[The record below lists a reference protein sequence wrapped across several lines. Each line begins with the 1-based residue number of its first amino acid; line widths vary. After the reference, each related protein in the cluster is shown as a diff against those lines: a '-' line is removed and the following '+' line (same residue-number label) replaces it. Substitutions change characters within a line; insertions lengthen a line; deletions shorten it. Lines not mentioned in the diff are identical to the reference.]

1 MNKMIGSMVMAATLH
16 AGVALADDE
25 KKEEPKVVY
34 KQRTEIDF
42 EGVEVQGELVR
53 PQGSLLLHRRSAHF
67 NPLIKLR
74 TDFDD
79 EIDKSVDEIK

>member
-1 MNKMIGSMVMAATLH
+1 MRYFLTITILLFSLDSH
-16 AGVALADDE
+16 ADDKDDTKQE
-25 KKEEPKVVY
+25 RSVVY

-42 EGVEVQGELVR
+42 EGVEVQGELVK
-53 PQGSLLLHRRSAHF
+53 PQGSLLLERRNAHF

-79 EIDKSVDEIK
+79 EMSRSVDEIK